1 MFTVKIQADFRFSD
15 LSEPQAKSRQD
26 QRKFGDLSHREAS
39 QEASSA
45 PIAHHAHDRHHDQRV
60 ANQHKQPQQFLVLSQ
75 AAQQW

>member
-45 PIAHHAHDRHHDQRV
+45 PVAHHAR
-60 ANQHKQPQQFLVLSQ
+60 
-75 AAQQW
+75 